1 MSEVNPDYP
10 IIGVV
15 LHAPYFVFLRG
26 MPLPTDGEVLEL
38 LFPPPRSW
46 WRGLLGAPAHER
58 VPVPVDL
65 QLGEEYVYV
74 GEQAG
79 WYMIAD
85 DWYYHLW
92 HRRDRKELLQRL
104 AARWELFTLVR
115 PDVDESYEFVHSVG
129 GRRVRERRVESPHYT
144 DRVVTIEHGRPL
156 PCETDDL
163 YGQDGE
169 QIVWTVAAAVG
180 VPRVHDRAA
189 LRRYRRL

>member
-10 IIGVV
+10 IIGGV

-26 MPLPTDGEVLEL
+26 TPFPTDDEVLEL

-46 WRGLLGAPAHER
+46 WRSVLGAPRHER
-58 VPVPVDL
+58 VPVPEAL
-65 QLGEEYVYV
+65 PLGEEYVYV

-85 DWYYHLW
+85 DWHYHLW

-104 AARWELFTLVR
+104 AARWELFALVR
-115 PDVDESYEFVHSVG
+115 PDVDESYEFVHFVG
-129 GRRVRERRVESPHYT
+129 GLMMRERRVDSPHYT
-144 DRVVTIEHGRPL
+144 DRVVSVEYGRPL
-156 PCETDDL
+156 PCETEDL

-169 QIVWTVAAAVG
+169 VIVWTVAAAVG
-180 VPRVHDRAA
+180 VPRVHDRAT
-189 LRRYRRL
+189 LRRHRTL